1 MSSSQ
6 PQPAND
12 LPVVLTI
19 GGSDPSGGAGIQADL
34 KTIHQLGVFGASA
47 ITLLTVQN
55 TRGVSRVFFLPE
67 DLIGE
72 QVGVVCEDLDP
83 DVIKVGA
90 LGNAATV
97 RAVAAAMADLPP
109 RKRPRLVVVDPVMI
123 SKHGHALVDQA
134 AIEALQQLILPTAT
148 IVTPN
153 RHEAERL
160 SRAAISTTSDAMTAA
175 QHMLSMGPRYVVL
188 KTRLEQAAVDL
199 LVSSD
204 SEHEF
209 SAPYIEAAGNHGSGC
224 VLSAAIAAGLAMRG
238 RSDLT
243 ELQMGA
249 AVGIGKDSSF
259 PSMEQMV
266 EIVGEAKRFV
276 TRGLKS
282 GVRIG
287 QGIHP
292 VDILSSEK
300 FGEL

>member
-1 MSSSQ
+1 M
-6 PQPAND
+6 
-12 LPVVLTI
+12 LTI

-34 KTIHQLGVFGASA
+34 KTIHQLGVYGASA

-67 DLIGE
+67 DLIRE
-72 QVGVVCEDLDP
+72 QINAVCEDLAP

-90 LGNAATV
+90 LGNAATI

-109 RKRPRLVVVDPVMI
+109 RKCPRLVVVDPVMI
-123 SKHGHALVDQA
+123 SKHGHALLDQA
-134 AIEALQQLILPTAT
+134 AIEALQHLILPKAT

-160 SRAAISTTSDAMTAA
+160 SGAAIATPEEAMVAA
-175 QHMLSMGPRYVVL
+175 HNMLSMGPRYVVL
-188 KTRLEQAAVDL
+188 KTRLKQAAVDL
-199 LVSSD
+199 LVSTD

-209 SAPYIEAAGNHGSGC
+209 SAAYIEAAGNHGSGC
-224 VLSAAIAAGLAMRG
+224 VLSAAIAAGLGMRE

-243 ELQMGA
+243 EPQKGA
-249 AVGIGKDSSF
+249 AIGAGEDSSF
-259 PSMEQMV
+259 PSMEQMIA
-266 EIVGEAKRFV
+266 IVGEAKQFV

-292 VDILSSEK
+292 VDILAAEK

>member
-1 MSSSQ
+1 LSSSA
-6 PQPAND
+6 PKIAND

-34 KTIHQLGVFGASA
+34 KTMHQLGVYGASA

-67 DLIGE
+67 DLIRE
-72 QVGVVCEDLDP
+72 QINAVCEDLDP

-97 RAVAAAMADLPP
+97 RAVAAAIADLPP
-109 RKRPRLVVVDPVMI
+109 RKSPLLVVVDPVMI
-123 SKHGHALVDQA
+123 SKHGHALLDQA
-134 AIEALQQLILPTAT
+134 AIEALQNLILPKAT

-160 SRAAISTTSDAMTAA
+160 SGEAITTTEDALTAA
-175 QHMLSMGPRYVVL
+175 RNILSMGPRYVVL
-188 KTRLEQAAVDL
+188 KMRLQQAAVDL
-199 LVSSD
+199 LVSAD

-209 SAPYIEAAGNHGSGC
+209 STPYIEAAGNHGSGC

-238 RSDLT
+238 RSHLT
-243 ELQMGA
+243 EHQTGA
-249 AVGIGKDSSF
+249 VVGVGEDSSL
-259 PSMEQMV
+259 PSMEQMI
-266 EIVGEAKRFV
+266 EIVAGAKQFV

-287 QGIHP
+287 RGIHP
-292 VDILSSEK
+292 VDILSAEK
-300 FGEL
+300 FGEF